1 MGRAQVISRAA
12 HWRGVGRRCADT
24 RAANRQPGEEHPGT
38 VRPSRAASTY
48 LAKTESPPQHRPWQH
63 QRPYGHPGPP
73 PPSQYN
79 QPQYNQRQY
88 NQPPYGPPSA
98 PPPYPQRPYGAAMPP
113 QADWQRQPTFEA
125 FDGPAQPKP
134 AKRTWSWLLAHPGW
148 AGIGGLVGIVA
159 LVLASIQFIGDT
171 GPAPAA
177 TNTGD
182 LQRQRHKHRHP
193 TALRPRTCPS
203 HNPLLTRTRR
213 DMGGATPLGTLRTA
227 PSMSIPTP
235 PDYPSEKKNGTLRRL
250 GRVPFRLMPSFFA
263 MGPAVLLT
271 ASSGIFDQIAITN
284 VQTNVFDHREISSSP
299 TERSFVECKHGAG
312 LNAGYVV
319 NVTPGRTKPW

>member
-1 MGRAQVISRAA
+1 
-12 HWRGVGRRCADT
+12 
-24 RAANRQPGEEHPGT
+24 
-38 VRPSRAASTY
+38 
-48 LAKTESPPQHRPWQH
+48 
-63 QRPYGHPGPP
+63 
-73 PPSQYN
+73 
-79 QPQYNQRQY
+79 
-88 NQPPYGPPSA
+88 
-98 PPPYPQRPYGAAMPP
+98 MPP

-177 TNTGD
+177 TNMGD
-182 LQRQRHKHRHP
+182 CSANGTNIDIDCSQIVNLPKPQSI
-193 TALRPRTCPS
+193 AE
-203 HNPLLTRTRR
+203 
-213 DMGGATPLGTLRTA
+213 LGLDVTWEGYTTWYFDG
-227 PSMSIPTP
+227 PVDEIPTP
-235 PDYPSEKKNGTLRRL
+235 PDYPSEKKNGHCADWGEYL
-250 GRVPFRLMPSFFA
+250 SSDAKFFA

-319 NVTPGRTKPW
+319 NVDTRTNETVVIPGAVDPGGSKTAMPPASIVVANSYDSVLIQILGNPDNLYEGQIEVTATVNGKERIVRLGSPATPIRWVGRDQNSDPPPTPSDDVVDWDLDTRSWVPTR